1 MKLAQIFEATERSQA
16 GTGAGGEQPPEQ
28 PGISYE
34 EMIEKMEGE
43 DDGYEVIFID
53 DIEIK
58 DPKMNNAEYD
68 SCVVFE
74 IGHIDHQEPHG
85 GSAWSVDS
93 DWDYYGYTDIDGDIV
108 HWAHS
113 LDEDGERWEIVKGSV
128 ELSERGQQQLDK
140 ILEDRFEKIKS
151 QREMDAAADRAGY

>member
-16 GTGAGGEQPPEQ
+16 GTGVGEQPPEQ

-43 DDGYEVIFID
+43 EDGNNVVFID

-58 DPKMNNAEYD
+58 DPKNESEYD
-68 SCVVFE
+68 SCIVFE
-74 IGHIDHQEPHG
+74 IGNIDHQAPHS

-93 DWDYYGYTDIDGDIV
+93 DWDYYGYTDIDGDVIY
-108 HWAHS
+108 WAHS

-128 ELSERGQQQLDK
+128 ELTERGQKQADEF
-140 ILEDRFEKIKS
+140 LEKHFEEMKS
-151 QREMDAAADRAGY
+151 QAEMDAAADRAGY

>member
-16 GTGAGGEQPPEQ
+16 GTGVGEQPPEQ

-43 DDGYEVIFID
+43 EDGNNVVFID

-58 DPKMNNAEYD
+58 DPKNESEYD
-68 SCVVFE
+68 SCIVFE
-74 IGHIDHQEPHG
+74 IGNIDHQAPHS

-93 DWDYYGYTDIDGDIV
+93 DWDYYGYTDIDGDVIY
-108 HWAHS
+108 WAHS
-113 LDEDGERWEIVKGSV
+113 LDEDGER
-128 ELSERGQQQLDK
+128 
-140 ILEDRFEKIKS
+140 
-151 QREMDAAADRAGY
+151 